1 MVATQVIHIL
11 NHFFVGKLII
21 LDVTQ
26 EKKKRERYTCQLKKI
41 RMMGSVA
48 NIADKAYKDKSNQKK
63 DR

>member
-11 NHFFVGKLII
+11 NHFFVCKLII